1 MAFSLPEYWVWDF
14 WLAHSGAKHHM
25 YYLQAPKSLGNAEL
39 RRRSARLGHAASTDL
54 KTLTSHGQ
62 VSVDGSAGDFDE
74 SATWTGSLV
83 QEGDGH
89 WRKFYTGARFLV
101 SGESANVQSVGVA
114 TSPLRKYRD
123 FARLRAQE
131 NPFDHLLYVAL
142 DAYVHGGGASD
153 VHRSFRDYEQAL
165 AAIGSVDI
173 QIFGIRTDG
182 HIGFSEPTSFRVSRI
197 RVETPSEGTRKDN
210 ARFFPKGNMVPRHC
224 ITQGLGTITEVK
236 DKCSGVIG
244 KTKASCSRFS
254 NGGPVTN
261 ICAKSLRHTPP
272 SATTLLDE
280 DAASHPRLTDNYRF
294 VADAKPLLA
303 AEAL

>member
-1 MAFSLPEYWVWDF
+1 MAFSLPEYWEWAF

-39 RRRSARLGHAASTDL
+39 RRRS
-54 KTLTSHGQ
+54 
-62 VSVDGSAGDFDE
+62 
-74 SATWTGSLV
+74 V

-153 VHRSFRDYEQAL
+153 VHRSFRDYEHAL
-165 AAIGSVDI
+165 AAIGGVDI

-210 ARFFPKGNMVPRHC
+210 ARFFPKGDMVPRHC
-224 ITQGLGTITEVK
+224 ITQGLGTITAVK
-236 DKCSGVIG
+236 DKCSGGVG

-280 DAASHPRLTDNYRF
+280 DAASHRISSSGLSCPM
-294 VADAKPLLA
+294 PSLA
-303 AEAL
+303 PIHLPGTTWQHGPAVRSRAQMAAGTCSTRASAAPKMG